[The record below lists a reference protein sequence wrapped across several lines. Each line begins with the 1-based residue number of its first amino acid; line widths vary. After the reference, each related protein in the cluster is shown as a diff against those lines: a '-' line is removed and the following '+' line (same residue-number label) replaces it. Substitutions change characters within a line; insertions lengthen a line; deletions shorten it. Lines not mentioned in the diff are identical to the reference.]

1 MSPRRD
7 SNPRPTDYKSV
18 ALPAELQRLKRDAK
32 VVYRKILCNT
42 LSGNFKNKAYPLEDT
57 PYYQCSDKVTCSMLM
72 FQLPEM
78 HCELKMCCTVPDM
91 AGRCLIF

>member
-1 MSPRRD
+1 
-7 SNPRPTDYKSV
+7 
-18 ALPAELQRLKRDAK
+18 
-32 VVYRKILCNT
+32 
-42 LSGNFKNKAYPLEDT
+42 LEDT